1 MNKKTTFRTKISLYF
16 SFFSL
21 REKAGVKKEK
31 IPYMLLKVPLCDS
44 SLKLC
49 EQKSMNEYVYRK
61 ERENLHIT
69 SIPICLCAAQVCY

>member
-1 MNKKTTFRTKISLYF
+1 MPLLVRKYHFTSL
-16 SFFSL
+16 FFLS
-21 REKAGVKKEK
+21 EKKAGVKKEK
-31 IPYMLLKVPLCDS
+31 IPDMLQKVALCDS

-49 EQKSMNEYVYRK
+49 EQKSMNEYVCRK